1 MLIWINFMQLFLDG
15 SDIGKIRKFSELG
28 LIDGITTNPS
38 IILKSGKNMIE
49 VITELAG
56 IVSGSVSAEVS
67 ALESE
72 KMIEEG
78 IKLSE
83 IAKNVTV
90 KLPITW
96 DGLGACN
103 ALSKKGISVNMTL
116 CFSVS
121 QALLAAKAGAEFVS
135 PFIGRLDD
143 LNLEGVDL
151 ISDIKLV
158 YSNYKFPTKILAAS
172 IRTINHV
179 KQCACHGADVATI
192 PIDIFERL
200 VKHPLTDSGLSQFTA
215 DWEKTGQTII

>member
-1 MLIWINFMQLFLDG
+1 MQLFLDG
-15 SDIGKIRKFSELG
+15 SDIEKIRKFSKLG
-28 LIDGITTNPS
+28 LIDGVTTNPS

-49 VITELAG
+49 VISELAE

-67 ALESE
+67 ALDSE

-96 DGLGACN
+96 DGLAACN

-121 QALLAAKAGAEFVS
+121 QALLAAKAGAEYVS

-143 LNLEGVDL
+143 LNLKGVEL

-179 KQCACHGADVATI
+179 KECAHYGADVVTI
-192 PIDIFERL
+192 PIDIFEKL
-200 VKHPLTDSGLSQFTA
+200 VEHPLTDSGLSQFTA
-215 DWEKTGQTII
+215 DWEKTGQSII

>member
-1 MLIWINFMQLFLDG
+1 MQLFLDG
-15 SDIGKIRKFSELG
+15 SDIDKIRKFSALG

-49 VITELAG
+49 VVSELAD

-72 KMIEEG
+72 KMVEEG
-78 IKLSE
+78 LKLSE

-121 QALLAAKAGAEFVS
+121 QALLAAKAGAEYVS

-143 LNLEGVDL
+143 LNLEGADL

-158 YSNYKFPTKILAAS
+158 YSNYNFPTKILAAS

-179 KQCACHGADVATI
+179 KQCARHGADVATI
-192 PIDIFERL
+192 PIDIFEKL

-215 DWEKTGQTII
+215 DWEKTGQSII

>member
-1 MLIWINFMQLFLDG
+1 MQLFLDG
-15 SDIGKIRKFSELG
+15 SDIEKIRKFSKLG
-28 LIDGITTNPS
+28 LIDGVTTNPS
-38 IILKSGKNMIE
+38 IILNSGKNMIE
-49 VITELAG
+49 VISELAE

-67 ALESE
+67 ALDSE

-96 DGLGACN
+96 DGLAACN

-121 QALLAAKAGAEFVS
+121 QALLAAKAGAEYVS

-143 LNLEGVDL
+143 LNLKGVEL

-179 KQCACHGADVATI
+179 KECARHGADVATI
-192 PIDIFERL
+192 PINIFEGL

-215 DWEKTGQTII
+215 DWEKTGQSII

>member
-1 MLIWINFMQLFLDG
+1 MQLFLDG
-15 SDIGKIRKFSELG
+15 SDIEKIRKFSKLG
-28 LIDGITTNPS
+28 LIDGVTTNPS

-49 VITELAG
+49 VISELAE

-67 ALESE
+67 ALDSE
-72 KMIEEG
+72 TMIEEG

-96 DGLGACN
+96 DGLAACN
-103 ALSKKGISVNMTL
+103 ALSKKDISVNMTL

-121 QALLAAKAGAEFVS
+121 QALLAAKAGAEYVS

-143 LNLEGVDL
+143 LNLKGVEL

-179 KQCACHGADVATI
+179 KECARHGSDVATI

-215 DWEKTGQTII
+215 DWEKTGQSII

>member
-1 MLIWINFMQLFLDG
+1 MQLFLDG
-15 SDIGKIRKFSELG
+15 SDIDKIREFSALG

-49 VITELAG
+49 VVSELAD

-67 ALESE
+67 ALDSE
-72 KMIEEG
+72 KMVEEG
-78 IKLSE
+78 LKLSE

-121 QALLAAKAGAEFVS
+121 QALLAAKAGAEYVS

-143 LNLEGVDL
+143 LNQEGVDL

-158 YSNYKFPTKILAAS
+158 YSNYNFPTKILAAS

-179 KQCACHGADVATI
+179 KQCARHGADVATI
-192 PIDIFERL
+192 PIDIFEKL

-215 DWEKTGQTII
+215 DWEKTGQSII

>member
-1 MLIWINFMQLFLDG
+1 MQLFLDG
-15 SDIGKIRKFSELG
+15 SDIEKIRKFSKLG
-28 LIDGITTNPS
+28 LIDGVTTNPS
-38 IILKSGKNMIE
+38 IILNSGKNMIE
-49 VITELAG
+49 VISELAE

-67 ALESE
+67 ALDSE

-96 DGLGACN
+96 DGLAACN
-103 ALSKKGISVNMTL
+103 ALSKKGISINMTL

-121 QALLAAKAGAEFVS
+121 QALLAAKAGADYVS

-143 LNLEGVDL
+143 LNLKGVEL
-151 ISDIKLV
+151 ISDIKSV
-158 YSNYKFPTKILAAS
+158 YSNYKFSTKILAAS

-179 KQCACHGADVATI
+179 KECARHGADVATI
-192 PIDIFERL
+192 PINIFEGL

-215 DWEKTGQTII
+215 DWEKTGQSII

>member
-1 MLIWINFMQLFLDG
+1 MAD
-15 SDIGKIRKFSELG
+15 
-28 LIDGITTNPS
+28 
-38 IILKSGKNMIE
+38 
-49 VITELAG
+49 

-67 ALESE
+67 ALDSE
-72 KMIEEG
+72 KMVEEG
-78 IKLSE
+78 LKLSE

-121 QALLAAKAGAEFVS
+121 QALLAAKAGAEYVS

-158 YSNYKFPTKILAAS
+158 YSNYNFPTKILAAS

-179 KQCACHGADVATI
+179 KQCARHGADVATI
-192 PIDIFERL
+192 PIDIFEKL

-215 DWEKTGQTII
+215 DWEKTGQSII

>member
-1 MLIWINFMQLFLDG
+1 MQFFLDG
-15 SDIGKIRKFSELG
+15 SDIEKIRKFSKLG

-49 VITELAG
+49 VISELAE

-67 ALESE
+67 ALDSE
-72 KMIEEG
+72 KMVEEG

-121 QALLAAKAGAEFVS
+121 QALLAAKAGAEYVS

-158 YSNYKFPTKILAAS
+158 YSNYNFPTKILAAS

-179 KQCACHGADVATI
+179 KQCARHGADVATI

-215 DWEKTGQTII
+215 DWEKTGQSII

>member
-1 MLIWINFMQLFLDG
+1 MQLFLDG
-15 SDIGKIRKFSELG
+15 SDIDKIRKFSDLG

-49 VITELAG
+49 VISELAE
-56 IVSGSVSAEVS
+56 IVPGSVSAEVS
-67 ALESE
+67 ALDSE
-72 KMIEEG
+72 KMVEEG

-116 CFSVS
+116 CFSAS
-121 QALLAAKAGAEFVS
+121 QALLAAKAGAEYVS

-143 LNLEGVDL
+143 LNLAGVDL
-151 ISDIKLV
+151 ISDIKLI

-179 KQCACHGADVATI
+179 KQCACLGADVATI
-192 PIDIFERL
+192 PVDIFERL
-200 VKHPLTDSGLSQFTA
+200 AKHSLTDSGLKQFTA
-215 DWEKTGQTII
+215 DWEKTGQSIT

>member
-1 MLIWINFMQLFLDG
+1 MQLFLDG
-15 SDIGKIRKFSELG
+15 SDIDKIRKFSALG

-49 VITELAG
+49 VISELAE

-67 ALESE
+67 ALDSE

-121 QALLAAKAGAEFVS
+121 QALLAAKAGAEYVS

-143 LNLEGVDL
+143 LNLKGVEL
-151 ISDIKLV
+151 ISDIKLI

-179 KQCACHGADVATI
+179 KECARHGADVATI
-192 PIDIFERL
+192 PINIFEGL

-215 DWEKTGQTII
+215 DWEKTGQSII

>member
-1 MLIWINFMQLFLDG
+1 MQLFLDG
-15 SDIGKIRKFSELG
+15 SDIEKIRKFSKLG
-28 LIDGITTNPS
+28 LIDGVTTNPS
-38 IILKSGKNMIE
+38 IILNSGKNMIE
-49 VITELAG
+49 VISELAE

-67 ALESE
+67 ALDSE

-96 DGLGACN
+96 DGLAACN
-103 ALSKKGISVNMTL
+103 ALSKKGISINMTL

-121 QALLAAKAGAEFVS
+121 QALLAAKAGAEYVS

-143 LNLEGVDL
+143 LNLKGVEL
-151 ISDIKLV
+151 ISDIKSV
-158 YSNYKFPTKILAAS
+158 YSNYKFSTKILAAS

-179 KQCACHGADVATI
+179 KECARHGADVATI
-192 PIDIFERL
+192 PINIFEGL

-215 DWEKTGQTII
+215 DWEKTGQSII

>member
-1 MLIWINFMQLFLDG
+1 MQLFLDG
-15 SDIGKIRKFSELG
+15 SDIEKIRKFSKLG
-28 LIDGITTNPS
+28 LIDGVTTNPS

-49 VITELAG
+49 VISELAE

-67 ALESE
+67 ALDSE

-96 DGLGACN
+96 DGLAACN
-103 ALSKKGISVNMTL
+103 ALSKKGISINMTL

-121 QALLAAKAGAEFVS
+121 QALLAAKAGAEYVS

-143 LNLEGVDL
+143 LNLKGVEL

-179 KQCACHGADVATI
+179 KECARHGADVATI

-215 DWEKTGQTII
+215 DWEKTGQSII

>member
-1 MLIWINFMQLFLDG
+1 MQLFLDG
-15 SDIGKIRKFSELG
+15 SDIEKIRKFSKLG
-28 LIDGITTNPS
+28 LIDGVTTNPS

-49 VITELAG
+49 VISELAE

-67 ALESE
+67 ALDSE

-96 DGLGACN
+96 DGLAACN

-121 QALLAAKAGAEFVS
+121 QALLAAKAGAEYVS

-143 LNLEGVDL
+143 LNLKGVEL
-151 ISDIKLV
+151 ISDIKLI

-179 KQCACHGADVATI
+179 KECARHGADVATI
-192 PIDIFERL
+192 PINIFEGL

-215 DWEKTGQTII
+215 DWEKTGQSII

>member
-1 MLIWINFMQLFLDG
+1 MQLFLDG
-15 SDIGKIRKFSELG
+15 SDIDKIRKFSALG

-49 VITELAG
+49 VVSELAD

-67 ALESE
+67 ALDSE
-72 KMIEEG
+72 KMVEEG

-121 QALLAAKAGAEFVS
+121 QALLAAKAGAEYIS

-158 YSNYKFPTKILAAS
+158 YSNYNFPTKILAAS

-179 KQCACHGADVATI
+179 KQCARHGADVATI
-192 PIDIFERL
+192 PIDIFEKL

-215 DWEKTGQTII
+215 DWEKTGQSII